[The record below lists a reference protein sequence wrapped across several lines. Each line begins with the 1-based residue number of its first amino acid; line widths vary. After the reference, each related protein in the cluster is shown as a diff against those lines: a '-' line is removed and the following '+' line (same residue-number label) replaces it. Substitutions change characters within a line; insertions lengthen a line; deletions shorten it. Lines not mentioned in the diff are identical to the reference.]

1 MKKPKVETST
11 SSKLDGIP
19 NIRFFLLG
27 EVYALGIAAA
37 LNVGHAIVAP
47 AVLIV
52 ADQQPIVI
60 RRQRRLPGTCCEE
73 LNPEFEN
80 QQIDIHGN
88 AFRTHIASWSVTTL
102 TSHNSKSEAP
112 TAMRSSM

>member
-1 MKKPKVETST
+1 MKKLKVQTRT

-37 LNVGHAIVAP
+37 LDVGHAIVTP
-47 AVLIV
+47 AVLVV
-52 ADQQPIVI
+52 ADQKPVVI

-73 LNPEFEN
+73 GIQSSKISRYTYTATYSE
-80 QQIDIHGN
+80 DI
-88 AFRTHIASWSVTTL
+88 R
-102 TSHNSKSEAP
+102 
-112 TAMRSSM
+112 